1 MAIKGRKTFVYCCVL
16 IVISLIISLRP
27 MIFSTYAFSNRNS
40 VLFYLGTFMP
50 MAVLFLYTS
59 RYIEHAFPSL
69 CCTLETILT
78 LGNASAMPLLRYTS
92 AYELDNVL
100 TYSKSLCMNSLI
112 TVLLVPVVWCFIS
125 VSKRVHAEPK
135 NHKWLYGGYLGISGI
150 LVLVILLMTDKDSG
164 TTIINLP
171 GVSLQAALPVM
182 IFSVLG
188 FSLSWHVKK
197 RSMRIATILVVGAI
211 NTALFLRGE
220 TGIPLITLLAFCLWY
235 NLLQPT
241 KYPLVSASL
250 PIILGCGAA
259 GVVVIHVLSPVLP
272 STGLLHTLSSKIED
286 RIFSDSVDQV
296 ERGLRSIRTGGFWG
310 ANGYNINV
318 PEASSDFCLATILH
332 YSGLVFLLLLLAT
345 AIPMF
350 YIGTK
355 YYTNQRHD
363 LDIELGSI
371 SMAMIFT
378 MVFYN
383 ILMCCSY
390 LPVLGSQLPFTGVSV
405 TYSILSAFLLGSIT
419 YSNDTVGRIIEKIKG
434 GLERAQC

>member
-1 MAIKGRKTFVYCCVL
+1 MAIKRRKTFVYCCVL
-16 IVISLIISLRP
+16 IALSLVISLRP
-27 MIFSTYAFSNRNS
+27 MIFSTYASSNSDS
-40 VLFYLGTFMP
+40 VFFYLGTFMP

-59 RYIEHAFPSL
+59 RYMEHIFPSL
-69 CCTLETILT
+69 CCTLATILT

-92 AYELDNVL
+92 AYEVDNVL

-112 TVLLVPVVWCFIS
+112 TVLLVPIVWCFIS
-125 VSKRVHAEPK
+125 VSKWIHAETK

-150 LVLVILLMTDKDSG
+150 LVLVILLLTDKDSG

-188 FSLSWHVKK
+188 FSLSWHIKK
-197 RSMRIATILVVGAI
+197 QCMRIATILAVCAI

-235 NLLQPT
+235 YLLQST
-241 KYPLVSASL
+241 KYPIVSVAL
-250 PIILGCGAA
+250 PIILGFGAA
-259 GVVVIHVLSPVLP
+259 GMVVIHMLSPVLP
-272 STGLLHTLSSKIED
+272 STGLLHTLSEKIEG

-296 ERGLRSIRTGGFWG
+296 ECGLRSIRTGGFWG

-332 YSGLVFLLLLLAT
+332 YSGLVFLFLLLAA

-355 YYTNQRHD
+355 YYTNQKHD
-363 LDIELGSI
+363 LCIELGSI

-378 MVFYN
+378 MLFYN

-419 YSNDTVGRIIEKIKG
+419 YSNGTVGRIIEKMKG
-434 GLERAQC
+434 VLERAQC

>member
-1 MAIKGRKTFVYCCVL
+1 MAIKEKKTFVYCCVL
-16 IVISLIISLRP
+16 IALSLVISLRP
-27 MIFSTYAFSNRNS
+27 MIFSTYASSNSNS

-50 MAVLFLYTS
+50 MAVLFLCTS
-59 RYIEHAFPSL
+59 RHMEHAFPSL
-69 CCTLETILT
+69 CCTLATILT

-92 AYELDNVL
+92 ADEVDNVL

-125 VSKRVHAEPK
+125 VNKRVHTEPK
-135 NHKWLYGGYLGISGI
+135 NHKWLYGGYLCVSGI
-150 LVLVILLMTDKDSG
+150 LALIILLLTDKDSG

-182 IFSVLG
+182 IFSILG
-188 FSLSWHVKK
+188 FSLAWHVKK
-197 RSMRIATILVVGAI
+197 QGMRIATILAVSVI
-211 NTALFLRGE
+211 NAALFLRGE

-235 NLLQPT
+235 NLLQPA
-241 KYPLVSASL
+241 KYPIVSVSL
-250 PIILGCGAA
+250 PIILGCGAT
-259 GVVVIHVLSPVLP
+259 GVVAIHMLSPVLP
-272 STGLLHTLSSKIED
+272 STGLLHTLSTKIEG

-332 YSGLVFLLLLLAT
+332 YSGLVFLFLLLAA

-355 YYTNQRHD
+355 YYTNQKHD
-363 LDIELGSI
+363 LCIELGSI
-371 SMAMIFT
+371 SMAVIFT
-378 MVFYN
+378 MLFYN

-419 YSNDTVGRIIEKIKG
+419 YSNETVGRIIEKMKG

>member
-1 MAIKGRKTFVYCCVL
+1 MAIKEKKTFVYCCVL
-16 IVISLIISLRP
+16 IALSLVISLRP
-27 MIFSTYAFSNRNS
+27 MIFSTYASSNSNS

-50 MAVLFLYTS
+50 MAVLFLCTS
-59 RYIEHAFPSL
+59 RHMEHAFPSL
-69 CCTLETILT
+69 CCTLATILT

-92 AYELDNVL
+92 AYEVDNVL

-125 VSKRVHAEPK
+125 VNKRVHTEPK
-135 NHKWLYGGYLGISGI
+135 NHKWLYGGYLCVSGI
-150 LVLVILLMTDKDSG
+150 LALIILLLTDKDSG

-182 IFSVLG
+182 IFSILG
-188 FSLSWHVKK
+188 FSLAWHVKK
-197 RSMRIATILVVGAI
+197 QGMRIATILAVSVI
-211 NTALFLRGE
+211 NAALFLRGE

-235 NLLQPT
+235 NLLQPA
-241 KYPLVSASL
+241 KYPIVSVSL
-250 PIILGCGAA
+250 PIILGCGAT
-259 GVVVIHVLSPVLP
+259 GVVAIHMLSPVLP
-272 STGLLHTLSSKIED
+272 STGLLHTLSTKIEG

-332 YSGLVFLLLLLAT
+332 YSGLVFLFLLLAA

-355 YYTNQRHD
+355 YYTNQKHD
-363 LDIELGSI
+363 LCIELGSI
-371 SMAMIFT
+371 SMAVIFT
-378 MVFYN
+378 MLFYN

-419 YSNDTVGRIIEKIKG
+419 YSNETVGRIIEKMKG